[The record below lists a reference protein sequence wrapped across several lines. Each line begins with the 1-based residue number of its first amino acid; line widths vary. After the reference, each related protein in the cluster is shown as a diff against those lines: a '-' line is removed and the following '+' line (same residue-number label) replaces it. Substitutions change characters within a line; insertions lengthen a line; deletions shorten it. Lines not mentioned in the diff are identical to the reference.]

1 MVWVAL
7 KPPPRPSPSRVGPGE
22 LASSHKRPL
31 RSWLQGPNISTTARP
46 TPARAQPL
54 SPGDPLRARAQ
65 KVPGS
70 ERCLPLLSTC
80 CGWVSGDRREAGK
93 PRRNQRSARV
103 GDEPQEMLSSKNM
116 PFLKGKQS
124 LEGVR
129 SPRGEESKTVRLTG
143 RPVEQQRSPLP
154 THFLRD

>member
-1 MVWVAL
+1 MSRFETTATTL
-7 KPPPRPSPSRVGPGE
+7 TLQGQPRGAGQQPEASAAVLATGTQHFNHGSPHPGPG
-22 LASSHKRPL
+22 
-31 RSWLQGPNISTTARP
+31 
-46 TPARAQPL
+46 PAAEPWGSAQSQ
-54 SPGDPLRARAQ
+54 SPEGAGEQ
-65 KVPGS
+65 V
-70 ERCLPLLSTC
+70 LPAFTEHMLP
-80 CGWVSGDRREAGK
+80 GWVSGDRREAGK

-154 THFLRD
+154 THFLCD